1 MTDSHPKDEGPGT
14 ESPGHE
20 GHACRQLLAVLPT
33 APSAPLSVTT
43 LSLPLDNA
51 LSLSVSYVA
60 DRFLLTRDGF
70 AAYARAR
77 TSAMPWDTPLESLA
91 GLVADDLANELVPKW
106 LRVTFVQETPGAPRH
121 VVSVE
126 DRQPG
131 WDHPTILKTLEP
143 GR

>member
-1 MTDSHPKDEGPGT
+1 MTDSRPKDEDPGK
-14 ESPGHE
+14 E

-33 APSAPLSVTT
+33 APSALMCVTT
-43 LSLPLDNA
+43 LSSPLDNA
-51 LSLSVSYVA
+51 LSLTVNYVA

-131 WDHPTILKTLEP
+131 WDHPTLLKALEAYRFEG